1 MAGTIQ
7 AVRGMND
14 ILPGE
19 SALWHSFE
27 DTARDVFAQY
37 GYRNIRTPIVEKTEL
52 FVRGVGEVTDIVE
65 KEMYSFADHGE
76 MLSLR
81 PEGTAPTVR
90 AMLEHNLLYDGPK
103 RLWYSGPLFR
113 HERPQKGRYR
123 QYHTFGA
130 EALGFPGPDI
140 DIEQLIMVNRLW
152 KRLGLSGMTLELN
165 TIGTSD
171 ERRAFRAQ
179 LIAHF
184 ERQRERL
191 DDDAKRRLHT
201 NPLRILDSKNPAMQD
216 LIEAA
221 PKLWDV
227 LGEPSRAVFQAVQ
240 KGVREAGIE
249 YRINPRLVRGLDY
262 YNSTV
267 YEWVTT
273 RLGAQSAVCS
283 GGRYDGLFAQ
293 LGGKPTPGC
302 GFGIGVERVLL
313 LLQDDGRTAS
323 DAPDAYVVHVG
334 ERATRLAIEVA
345 ETLRDAR
352 LAIVVN
358 AGGGS
363 FKAQMKRADAS
374 GARWVLIVG
383 DDEAT
388 ANRVA
393 VKPLRAAGEQ
403 IALAPEKVAAHI
415 RAAVEKI

>member
-374 GARWVLIVG
+374 GARWALIVG